1 MSAIAQVKDGQ
12 ILESV
17 SSLDKNSK
25 ASNSSL
31 DKDAFLQ
38 LLVAQMKYQDPLE
51 PTSNTEYI
59 SQLATFSELEE
70 MQNMTSGM
78 NLQRASALVGQYVFM
93 KVTDG
98 SGNTTYPEGRVD
110 YVVYENNKAYL
121 SINETLYSM
130 DDLDTIADSTYMQA
144 SKIAEAFI
152 TEMNKLP
159 AAAKVTEDDLPKI
172 EDLITVYENMTDYQ
186 QDFLGEENT
195 KIYKA
200 YVEKFQELAVNPV
213 SNFITDLNNLPALAD
228 ITSEH
233 TGAIYNV
240 ISQYQKLSAYQ
251 KGLINESSL
260 EVYQAYANKYEEL
273 TKRIV
278 KTKKE
283 EEKVEETEEAVV
295 PEEKTEETVAPEE
308 KTEETVTPE
317 EKTEETVIPE
327 EKTEETV
334 VPEEK
339 TEETVVP
346 EEKTEETVI
355 PEEKAEET
363 VVPEETVEE
372 TVVPEEKTEETVV
385 SEESIDELFA
395 DRS

>member
-93 KVTDG
+93 KVTDS

-159 AAAKVTEDDLPKI
+159 AAAKVTEDDLAKI

-213 SNFITDLNNLPALAD
+213 SDFITDLNNLPALDD
-228 ITSEH
+228 ITSDH
-233 TGAIYNV
+233 TGTIYAVMSKYENF
-240 ISQYQKLSAYQ
+240 SSYQ
-251 KGLINESSL
+251 KGLINKESM
-260 EVYQAYANKYEEL
+260 EAYNAYADKYKAL
-273 TKRIV
+273 T
-278 KTKKE
+278 
-283 EEKVEETEEAVV
+283 TEEA
-295 PEEKTEETVAPEE
+295 E
-308 KTEETVTPE
+308 
-317 EKTEETVIPE
+317 
-327 EKTEETV
+327 
-334 VPEEK
+334 
-339 TEETVVP
+339 
-346 EEKTEETVI
+346 
-355 PEEKAEET
+355 
-363 VVPEETVEE
+363 
-372 TVVPEEKTEETVV
+372 
-385 SEESIDELFA
+385 
-395 DRS
+395 